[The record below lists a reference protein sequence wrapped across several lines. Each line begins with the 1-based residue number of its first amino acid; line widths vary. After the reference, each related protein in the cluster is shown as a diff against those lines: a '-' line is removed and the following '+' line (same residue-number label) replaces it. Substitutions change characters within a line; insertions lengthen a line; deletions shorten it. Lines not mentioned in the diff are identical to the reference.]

1 MSPRADAP
9 LRSLSL
15 LPVQRRNAV
24 DRSTAAALASAF
36 ADFEEDGE
44 LRVALLLGSEDCF
57 CASVASLFSSL
68 HFSPHTHARA
78 LSFVLLLLL
87 FFFFFSSLSLCRVLT
102 AARTCKPWPRENPIA
117 FLPMDPHPWFPSPL
131 PLAKTPTHTRTVF
144 FPLLPSSSLD
154 SSTSVFLCLLLSP
167 IAGRECPAW
176 S

>member
-57 CASVASLFSSL
+57 CASVVLFFLPFTS
-68 HFSPHTHARA
+68 HHTHTRA
-78 LSFVLLLLL
+78 LSLLS
-87 FFFFFSSLSLCRVLT
+87 FFFCSSSSFSSLSLCRVLT